1 MRVTPP
7 NAVAPGRARRRRS
20 GFAKRTLVQRGG
32 LHVFSVKP
40 RAHYRVVSISLA

>member
-7 NAVAPGRARRRRS
+7 NAVAPGRTRRRRR
-20 GFAKRTLVQRGG
+20 GIAKRTLVQRSG

-40 RAHYRVVSISLA
+40 LRIYRVVSISLA